1 MNNLITN
8 LLITAIIGLVAFPI
22 VLLVVSNSF
31 LRCLACILVFYL
43 LLNLGL
49 DGIAEE
55 YKAEKQSKIDVK
67 KTINKK

>member
-1 MNNLITN
+1 MKSILSNV
-8 LLITAIIGLVAFPI
+8 LITAIIGLVAFPI

-31 LRCLACILVFYL
+31 LRCLACILIFYL

-67 KTINKK
+67 KSNL

>member
-1 MNNLITN
+1 MKSILSNILV
-8 LLITAIIGLVAFPI
+8 TAIIGLVVFPI
-22 VLLVVSNSF
+22 VLLAVSNSF

-67 KTINKK
+67 KQINKK